1 MKSRDYSGRNGTSGH
16 LSKLQKLHA
25 ITKYIYMYE
34 ISFVSISYVIKHRY
48 FIICIVHV
56 HIYIFTT
63 YAVSMPFFPLI
74 YSQIVLGLGPRS
86 RVDSPLLHRRKRT
99 FGVSPEGVETRN
111 GGGWRAASGGW
122 LNKEQK

>member
-1 MKSRDYSGRNGTSGH
+1 
-16 LSKLQKLHA
+16 
-25 ITKYIYMYE
+25 
-34 ISFVSISYVIKHRY
+34 
-48 FIICIVHV
+48 
-56 HIYIFTT
+56 
-63 YAVSMPFFPLI
+63 MPFFPLI

-111 GGGWRAASGGW
+111 GGGQRAASGGW